1 MSLGGLP
8 QDEIMVRGQIE
19 YAKEKQQLL
28 PVYKPGDRYIITGA
42 LVGVIAG
49 IVIGVKTGMP
59 WVFIVGLIGGGIIG
73 TLLGSAIGA
82 LVTKYRGS
90 RNNLRYY

>member
-1 MSLGGLP
+1 M
-8 QDEIMVRGQIE
+8 RGQVE
-19 YAKEKQQLL
+19 YLKERGNQA
-28 PVYKPGDRYIITGA
+28 PRRRPGDRFPIAGA
-42 LVGVIAG
+42 LVGAIAG